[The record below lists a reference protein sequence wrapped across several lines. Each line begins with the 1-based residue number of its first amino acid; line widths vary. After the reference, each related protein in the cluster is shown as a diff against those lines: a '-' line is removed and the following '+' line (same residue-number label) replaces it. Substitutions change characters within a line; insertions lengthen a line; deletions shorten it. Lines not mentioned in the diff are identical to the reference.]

1 MNKKNNGVI
10 IMTSELVILTPSA
23 VALAADSAVT
33 LDTIENRKI
42 YNGIN
47 KLFMLSNEPPVGI
60 MTYNNVRLLNIPFE
74 TLIKEFRKSI
84 SQDSKKRFKNIFNNK
99 QYSTLN
105 EFKVGFDNFL
115 KGTIPRSDFR
125 VSFNEKLDDFIKNFI
140 PSDDNLNQDFY
151 NRLMNLVIPNE
162 IMVQAVLDSFTE
174 DDLENIKRKAVEIHN
189 KFENKLNMEKFVEN
203 FIKFFIWEE
212 FANNYTGIVLAGFEM
227 DKLFPSCMDYKIIY
241 LYDDKF
247 VSCDSHSYEVSKA
260 KDGDVAVIPF
270 AQHEVIQT
278 FLRSIDSD
286 TKSKIIDYFIEINA
300 GYAVD
305 LIKAINN
312 NPNIDEDSKKEVLME
327 ITKFNINNIQLNNEF
342 SKFILNLEYIHVAP
356 ILRSIGALPYGEL
369 SNLCESLIKIT
380 SLKRKVQS
388 DLETVGGDVD
398 VAIITK
404 GDGFIWTKR
413 KHYFDGNLNHQFFEK
428 KNNEKI

>member
-1 MNKKNNGVI
+1 
-10 IMTSELVILTPSA
+10 MTSELVILTPSA

-33 LDTIENRKI
+33 LDTLENRKI

-84 SQDSKKRFKNIFNNK
+84 YQNSNRTFKNIFNNK

-105 EFKVGFDNFL
+105 DFKVGFDNYL
-115 KGTIPRSDFR
+115 KDAIPSSDFR
-125 VSFNEKLDDFIKNFI
+125 VSFNKKLDDFIKNFI
-140 PSDDNLNQDFY
+140 PTDDNLNQDFY
-151 NRLMNLVIPNE
+151 NKILDLVIPNE

-174 DDLENIKRKAVEIHN
+174 EDLENIKCKAVEIHD
-189 KFENKLNMEKFVEN
+189 KFENKPNIEKFVEN

-212 FANNYTGIVLAGFEM
+212 FAVKFTGIVLAGFEK
-227 DKLFPSCMDYKIIY
+227 DRLFPNCIDYKIIY

-247 VSCDSHSYEVSKA
+247 VSCDPHSYKVSKA
-260 KDGDVAVIPF
+260 KEGDVAVIPF
-270 AQHEVIQT
+270 AQDDVINT
-278 FLRSIDSD
+278 FLRSIDLG
-286 TKSKIIDYFIEINA
+286 TKSEIIDFFKGVNSDYATSLINA
-300 GYAVD
+300 
-305 LIKAINN
+305 INKN
-312 NPNIDEDSKKEVLME
+312 TNIDEDSKKEVLLE
-327 ITKFNINNIQLNNEF
+327 ITKFNINNALLNFEF
-342 SKFILNLEYIHVAP
+342 TKFINDIERKHVSP
-356 ILRSIGALPYGEL
+356 ILTSIGALPYEEL

-388 DLETVGGDVD
+388 GLETVGGDVD

-413 KHYFDGNLNHQFFEK
+413 KHYFDGDFNHQFFEK
-428 KNNEKI
+428 KKYEKL